1 VRSNPLRLR
10 TVICPRACT
19 KSVFALEVSICRCHI
34 VSRSAKTP
42 MRHPPAVTPTLAQQ
56 VWRACPTR
64 APAGWPRK
72 SAKLAEPPH
81 ETIRRWRTNGWRPL
95 DREQHPLDAARAALD
110 DAIPVLTS
118 DPLTT
123 AESFCA
129 ANKDD
134 APIDELSDAELIR
147 RASREL
153 ASATVVVAQRLMLQ
167 PSIAVTRPREVSILL
182 SSLAKCA
189 QAVSAGFGQ
198 AVTMQ
203 AGGRPRAR

>member
-1 VRSNPLRLR
+1 
-10 TVICPRACT
+10 
-19 KSVFALEVSICRCHI
+19 
-34 VSRSAKTP
+34 

-110 DAIPVLTS
+110 DAISP
-118 DPLTT
+118 D
-123 AESFCA
+123 FCA

-153 ASATVVVAQRLMLQ
+153 ASATIVVAQGLMLQ
-167 PSIAVTRPREVSILL
+167 PDIR
-182 SSLAKCA
+182 
-189 QAVSAGFGQ
+189 
-198 AVTMQ
+198 
-203 AGGRPRAR
+203 

>member
-1 VRSNPLRLR
+1 MPNPSTRR
-10 TVICPRACT
+10 V
-19 KSVFALEVSICRCHI
+19 
-34 VSRSAKTP
+34 
-42 MRHPPAVTPTLAQQ
+42 AQKFRQ
-56 VWRACPTR
+56 
-64 APAGWPRK
+64 AGRPL
-72 SAKLAEPPH
+72 SH
-81 ETIRRWRTNGWRPL
+81 ETVRRWRANGWRPL

-129 ANKDD
+129 SNKDD

-153 ASATVVVAQRLMLQ
+153 ASATVVVAQGLMLQ
-167 PSIAVTRPREVSILL
+167 PDIAVTRPVEVGILL

-203 AGGRPRAR
+203 AGGDRERGEVSGSAPAKA

>member
-1 VRSNPLRLR
+1 MAAERV
-10 TVICPRACT
+10 A
-19 KSVFALEVSICRCHI
+19 
-34 VSRSAKTP
+34 SA
-42 MRHPPAVTPTLAQQ
+42 
-56 VWRACPTR
+56 
-64 APAGWPRK
+64 G
-72 SAKLAEPPH
+72 S
-81 ETIRRWRTNGWRPL
+81 
-95 DREQHPLDAARAALD
+95 RAASARRCPGSGLD
-110 DAIPVLTS
+110 DAIPVLTR
-118 DPLTT
+118 DPLAT

-153 ASATVVVAQRLMLQ
+153 ASATIVVAQGLMLQ
-167 PSIAVTRPREVSILL
+167 PDIAVTRPVEVGILL

-203 AGGRPRAR
+203 AAEAKSAGK

>member
-1 VRSNPLRLR
+1 
-10 TVICPRACT
+10 
-19 KSVFALEVSICRCHI
+19 
-34 VSRSAKTP
+34 

-56 VWRACPTR
+56 VWEGMSNPSTRRVAQKIRQAGRAV
-64 APAGWPRK
+64 
-72 SAKLAEPPH
+72 SH

-153 ASATVVVAQRLMLQ
+153 ASATVVVAQGLMLQ
-167 PSIAVTRPREVSILL
+167 PDIAVTRPVEVGILL

-203 AGGRPRAR
+203 AGGDRERG